1 MTGATALNN
10 VPARALRVLLA
21 PDSFK
26 GSLDAP
32 AVARHMACGIRH
44 APPHAVVTQVPIA
57 DGGEGTAAAAQLVR
71 LYAAARRSA

>member
-1 MTGATALNN
+1 M
-10 VPARALRVLLA
+10 LLA

-32 AVARHMACGIRH
+32 AVARHMAEGP
-44 APPHAVVTQVPIA
+44 ASLAWSIA
-57 DGGEGTAAAAQLVR
+57 RGGPLLEAAAAQLVR